1 MVLPLSGERRKNVD
15 LSGIPAY
22 AERPRVGCIMARPS
36 RTPITPQQAWTLVVA
51 VEGTEFSS
59 RPAGENREEAWGRIS
74 LALNESAQEAA
85 RSYAVVRARRIW
97 GRLGNLLQRSL
108 WCKAWRAANC
118 VPRIILRWVKTWKLV
133 GTSAY
138 HRGGNHPTASTAA

>member
-1 MVLPLSGERRKNVD
+1 MVRS
-15 LSGIPAY
+15 
-22 AERPRVGCIMARPS
+22 S
-36 RTPITPQQAWTLVVA
+36 RTRPTPLQACTLIVA
-51 VEGTEFSS
+51 VEGAPAPN
-59 RPAGENREEAWGRIS
+59 RPVGENNAAAWERIS
-74 LALNESAQEAA
+74 LALNDSAQEAA

-133 GTSAY
+133 GGGAY
-138 HRGGNHPTASTAA
+138 QQQHRSGSHPTASTAA

>member
-1 MVLPLSGERRKNVD
+1 M
-15 LSGIPAY
+15 
-22 AERPRVGCIMARPS
+22 
-36 RTPITPQQAWTLVVA
+36 VVA

-59 RPAGENREEAWGRIS
+59 RPAGENREEAWGRLS
-74 LALNESAQEAA
+74 LALNASAQEAA

-118 VPRIILRWVKTWKLV
+118 VPRIILRWVKTWRLV
-133 GTSAY
+133 E
-138 HRGGNHPTASTAA
+138 RGGSRPATSTAA